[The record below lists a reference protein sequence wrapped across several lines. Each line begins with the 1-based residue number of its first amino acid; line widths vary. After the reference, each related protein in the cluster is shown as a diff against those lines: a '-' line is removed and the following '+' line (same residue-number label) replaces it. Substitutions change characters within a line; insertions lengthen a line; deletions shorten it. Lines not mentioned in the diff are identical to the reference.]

1 MSIIIRAGGFLRYSG
16 FVKNNPKLRRLLRRL
31 GIGIS
36 KRINTKGIMKNI
48 GGIANFLMSPDF
60 TFYDVEGWGK
70 GKNNGYQKLIELA
83 GEKNTVF
90 DIGAHIGICSLSISK
105 VIKEGGICYAFEPA
119 RANRRYL
126 ETHLKMNNVDNVIV
140 VPSLVGDKCDDCVE
154 FYESSSDSGMNSL
167 CMPKNKDSI
176 YNKIVKEQITLDSYV
191 AKNGCIPGLIKIDVE
206 GAEIN
211 VLRGAK
217 SVLREYHPEIIIS
230 VHPKHLEILGH
241 SIDELTKEIRGLG
254 YQIYNVDGS
263 QVNGNLQSGEYYLN

>member
-1 MSIIIRAGGFLRYSG
+1 MGLLAKAGTWTKSIAFVMSNPELRKLFRNVGVCISG
-16 FVKNNPKLRRLLRRL
+16 KLYPN
-31 GIGIS
+31 GVI
-36 KRINTKGIMKNI
+36 KNI
-48 GGIANFLMSPDF
+48 GGIDTFRMSSEF
-60 TFYDVEGWGK
+60 TFYNLDEWGS
-70 GKNNGYQKLIELA
+70 GKNNGFSKLVELA
-83 GEKNTVF
+83 KGKSVVF
-90 DIGAHIGICSLSISK
+90 DIGAHIGICALPISRVVK
-105 VIKEGGICYAFEPA
+105 KGGICYSFEPA
-119 RANRRYL
+119 EANRKYL

-176 YNKIVKEQITLDSYV
+176 YNKIVKEQVTLDSFV

-217 SVLREYHPEIIIS
+217 SVLSEYHPEIIIS

-241 SIDELTKEIRGLG
+241 SVDELTKEIRGLG

-263 QVNGNLQSGEYYLN
+263 QVNGKLKSGEYCLH

>member
-1 MSIIIRAGGFLRYSG
+1 
-16 FVKNNPKLRRLLRRL
+16 
-31 GIGIS
+31 
-36 KRINTKGIMKNI
+36 
-48 GGIANFLMSPDF
+48 
-60 TFYDVEGWGK
+60 
-70 GKNNGYQKLIELA
+70 
-83 GEKNTVF
+83 
-90 DIGAHIGICSLSISK
+90 
-105 VIKEGGICYAFEPA
+105 
-119 RANRRYL
+119 
-126 ETHLKMNNVDNVIV
+126 MNNVDNVIV

-176 YNKIVKEQITLDSYV
+176 YNKIVKEQVTLDSFV

-241 SIDELTKEIRGLG
+241 SVDELTKEIRGLG

-263 QVNGNLQSGEYYLN
+263 QVNGKLKSGEYCLH

>member
-1 MSIIIRAGGFLRYSG
+1 MNNPELRKFLRKVGVCVSS
-16 FVKNNPKLRRLLRRL
+16 RLCPN
-31 GIGIS
+31 GVI
-36 KRINTKGIMKNI
+36 KNI
-48 GGIANFLMSPDF
+48 GGIDKFRMSSEF
-60 TFYDVEGWGK
+60 TFYNLDEWGS
-70 GKNNGYQKLIELA
+70 GKNNGFSKLVELA
-83 GEKNTVF
+83 KGKSVVF
-90 DIGAHIGICSLSISK
+90 DIGAHIGICALPISRVVK
-105 VIKEGGICYAFEPA
+105 KGGICYSFEPA
-119 RANRRYL
+119 EANRKYL

-176 YNKIVKEQITLDSYV
+176 YNKIVKEQVTLDSFV

-241 SIDELTKEIRGLG
+241 SVDELTKEIRGLG

-263 QVNGNLQSGEYYLN
+263 QVNGNLKSGEYCLH

>member
-36 KRINTKGIMKNI
+36 KRINTKGVMKNI

-70 GKNNGYQKLIELA
+70 GKNNGFQKLIELA
-83 GEKNTVF
+83 GENDIVF

-105 VIKEGGICYAFEPA
+105 VLKEGGICYAFEPA
-119 RANRRYL
+119 KANRRYL
-126 ETHLKMNNVDNVIV
+126 KTHLEMNNVDNVIV
-140 VPSLVGDKCDDCVE
+140 IPCLVGDKRDDCVE
-154 FYESSSDSGMNSL
+154 FYEFSSDSGMNSL
-167 CMPKNKDSI
+167 CKPENKSST
-176 YNKIVKEQITLDSYV
+176 YNKIVKEQIALDSFV

-206 GAEIN
+206 GAEVS

-217 SVLREYHPEIIIS
+217 AVLREYHPEIIIS
-230 VHPKHLEILGH
+230 VHPKHLKILGH
-241 SIDELTKEIRGLG
+241 SVDVLTKEIHDLG
-254 YQIYNVDGS
+254 YQIYNIDGS
-263 QVNGNLQSGEYYLN
+263 QVNDKLQSGEYYLH

>member
-36 KRINTKGIMKNI
+36 KRINTKGVMKNI

-70 GKNNGYQKLIELA
+70 GKNNGFQKLIELA
-83 GEKNTVF
+83 GENDIVF

-105 VIKEGGICYAFEPA
+105 VLKEGGICYAFEPA
-119 RANRRYL
+119 KANRRYL
-126 ETHLKMNNVDNVIV
+126 KTHLKMNNVDNVIV
-140 VPSLVGDKCDDCVE
+140 IPCLVGDKRDDCVE
-154 FYESSSDSGMNSL
+154 FYEFSSDSGMNSL
-167 CMPKNKDSI
+167 CKPENKCSA
-176 YNKIVKEQITLDSYV
+176 YNKIVKEQIALDSFV

-206 GAEIN
+206 GAEVS

-217 SVLREYHPEIIIS
+217 AILREYHPEIIIS
-230 VHPKHLEILGH
+230 VHPKHLKILGH
-241 SIDELTKEIRGLG
+241 SVDVLTKEIHDLG
-254 YQIYNVDGS
+254 YQIYNIDGS
-263 QVNGNLQSGEYYLN
+263 QVNDKLQSGEYYLH